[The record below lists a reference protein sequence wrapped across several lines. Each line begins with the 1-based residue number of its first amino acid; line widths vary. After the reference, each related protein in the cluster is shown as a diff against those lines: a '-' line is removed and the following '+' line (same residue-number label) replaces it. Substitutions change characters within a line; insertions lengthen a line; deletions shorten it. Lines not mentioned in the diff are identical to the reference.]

1 MALGMEI
8 GVDLG
13 TSSVLIYIRG
23 KGIVLKEPSVVAVNS
38 RTGKVLAVGESAS
51 LMLGRTPGIVEAIRP
66 LREGVI
72 SDFRA
77 TEVMLKA
84 FIGRVCTGLRA
95 TYFKPTIVVCVPSVI
110 TPVEQQA
117 VENACRHAG
126 AKDVFLIREPIAAAI
141 GAGID
146 ITKAC
151 GSMVVDIGGGTT
163 DISVISLCEPVV
175 DASLKVAG
183 DKFDEAIVKYMR
195 KKHKLYIGDRTAEEL
210 KINIGTAF
218 PREEEVKMTCSGRD
232 LVTGLPRDVEMTSSE
247 MMEALEE
254 PLHQICEASH
264 AVLEKAPPELAADI
278 SSSGIYVTGGGALM
292 YGIDQRVK
300 ERTGIDVHI
309 AEEPM
314 NCVAIGTG
322 KALDNIDVIQRAAI
336 NKKKRSFI

>member
-1 MALGMEI
+1 MGLGMEI

-13 TSSVLIYIRG
+13 TSSVLVYIRG

-38 RTGKVLAVGESAS
+38 KTGKVLAVGESAS

-163 DISVISLCEPVV
+163 DIAVISLGSAVES
-175 DASLKVAG
+175 ASLKVAG
-183 DKFDEAIVKYMR
+183 DDFNDAIVKYMR
-195 KKHKLYIGDRTAEEL
+195 KNHSLSIGERTAEDV
-210 KINIGTAF
+210 KIKIGTCF
-218 PREEEVKMTCSGRD
+218 RRPEVDKMEVKGRHI
-232 LVTGLPRDVEMTSSE
+232 VKGLPTSIEVTSEEME
-247 MMEALEE
+247 EALEDSTNS
-254 PLHQICEASH
+254 IVEAIHS
-264 AVLEKAPPELAADI
+264 VLERTPPELSADI
-278 SSSGIYVTGGGALM
+278 ADRGIVLTGGGSLLR
-292 YGIDQRVK
+292 GLEDLITD
-300 ERTGIDVHI
+300 RTGITCMT
-309 AEEPM
+309 AEDPM
-314 NCVAIGTG
+314 TAVAIGTG
-322 KALDNIDVIQRAAI
+322 KYVEFISTF
-336 NKKKRSFI
+336 RSSIE

>member
-1 MALGMEI
+1 MGLGMEI

-13 TSSVLIYIRG
+13 TSSVLVYIRG

-38 RTGKVLAVGESAS
+38 KTGKVLAVGESAS

-151 GSMVVDIGGGTT
+151 GSMVVDIGGGT
-163 DISVISLCEPVV
+163 SEVAVISMGGIVAARSVRC
-175 DASLKVAG
+175 AG
-183 DKFDEAIVKYMR
+183 DKFDASIINYIKKKYN
-195 KKHKLYIGDRTAEEL
+195 LLIGERTAE
-210 KINIGTAF
+210 NIKLEIGSAF
-218 PREEEVKMTCSGRD
+218 PSEKEESMEIKGRN
-232 LVTGLPRDVEMTSSE
+232 LLNGLPENITINSAEIRDALVEPLAQVIDAIKST
-247 MMEALEE
+247 LEE
-254 PLHQICEASH
+254 T
-264 AVLEKAPPELAADI
+264 PPELSADI
-278 SSSGIYVTGGGALM
+278 IDHGITLAGGGALLR
-292 YGIDQRVK
+292 GLDRLIGR
-300 ERTGIDVHI
+300 ETGMPVYI
-309 AEEPM
+309 AEYPLD
-314 NCVAIGTG
+314 CVAEGTG
-322 KALDNIDVIQRAAI
+322 KILENISDYQDALTDNV
-336 NKKKRSFI
+336 KYY